1 MEKMENHEEL
11 SIRRIDNSQLP
22 AYFIDNLQC
31 NQRIINAIDFLLS
44 LARQDEVDKFRYLII
59 VLILIGD
66 HA

>member
-1 MEKMENHEEL
+1 MEKEENHEEL
-11 SIRRIDNSQLP
+11 SIRRIHNSQLP

-31 NQRIINAIDFLLS
+31 NHRINKAIEFWLPLAS
-44 LARQDEVDKFRYLII
+44 LDEVDYFRYLII